1 MSNSSLQKKFIAD
14 EMVGKLARLM
24 RMLGFDTLY
33 FKQIEDSDLID
44 ISLKEKRTIVTRD
57 TKLIERVMVQ
67 DYILVE
73 DDNPKRQLIEF
84 LNKSRL
90 QPDDSNFLNRCLEC
104 NAIPEHI
111 PKEKIKDQVWP
122 YTFQTHEEFKI
133 CPECRRVYWEGDH
146 VKAMRKKLINIGIF
160 ESD

>member
-1 MSNSSLQKKFIAD
+1 
-14 EMVGKLARLM
+14 MVGKLARLM

-33 FKQIEDSDLID
+33 FNQIEDSELID

-73 DDNPKRQLIEF
+73 NDNPERQLIEF
-84 LNKSRL
+84 LDKSGL
-90 QPDDSNFLNRCLEC
+90 QPDESNFLSCCLEC
-104 NAIPEHI
+104 NAILEYI
-111 PKEKIKDQVWP
+111 PKEKIKDQVWQ